1 MVIRSND
8 GMNTATLPELVSD
21 VDLARILGVTSRWL
35 RSEAD
40 AGRLPCV
47 QAERRLLFNRDTV
60 ERILSERASRE
71 RIAAEG
77 AAS

>member
-1 MVIRSND
+1 
-8 GMNTATLPELVSD
+8 MNTATSPELVSD